1 MTVCMVYHQS
11 PVEELIRRCEL
22 AEYWLVVVKREL
34 IRRTVHGLVGL
45 IGRSTGDHGLQEK
58 ERRSSWNGRAEE
70 GVVGYFKNTVL

>member
-34 IRRTVHGLVGL
+34 IRRTVHGLDTAV
-45 IGRSTGDHGLQEK
+45 STACMDSTYHYNERIVKWEKMGDSDILSTFPHC
-58 ERRSSWNGRAEE
+58 
-70 GVVGYFKNTVL
+70 

>member
-1 MTVCMVYHQS
+1 M
-11 PVEELIRRCEL
+11 
-22 AEYWLVVVKREL
+22 VVKREL

-70 GVVGYFKNTVL
+70 GVVGYFKSTVL

>member
-34 IRRTVHGLVGL
+34 IRRTVGQYL
-45 IGRSTGDHGLQEK
+45 IGRSTEDHGLQE

-70 GVVGYFKNTVL
+70 GVVGYFKSTVL